1 MAPRSLG
8 ANPAQG
14 QAAKGMSAEDEAQE
28 GDQTEL
34 PADTFVVY
42 LFAETAKLRTQQ
54 RNMFKNILT
63 KNGIDHSRVK
73 FTANNEHM
81 PLICNRVAVGW
92 KEADKPCQCHL
103 WSQWLPKNTQKWKH
117 IQKCTDSAGVQ
128 GSVAPG
134 DNVLFWRQGQKKKG
148 GGMMARCWRCCQS
161 FARLAREPRSSAS
174 TEKCLAR
181 TKAPTTWTQLWMYSS
196 ESTKRTNKPLGT
208 ISCRTAKDENKTPII
223 RGATPHKTAS
233 FHSRRRSEIRGLLSL
248 HHLWSRRQK
257 G

>member
-1 MAPRSLG
+1 MDNFHRVVEQMAPRSLG

-34 PADTFVVY
+34 PADKPVVY
-42 LFAETAKLRTQQ
+42 LFAETAKLRKKQ
-54 RNMFKNILT
+54 RDMFKNILT
-63 KNGIDHSRVK
+63 KNGIDPSRVK

-134 DNVLFWRQGQKKKG
+134 DNVLFWRQGQKKKRG
-148 GGMMARCWRCCQS
+148 WYDGTVLEVLSVLCQ
-161 FARLAREPRSSAS
+161 
-174 TEKCLAR
+174 T
-181 TKAPTTWTQLWMYSS
+181 
-196 ESTKRTNKPLGT
+196 
-208 ISCRTAKDENKTPII
+208 
-223 RGATPHKTAS
+223 GATAT
-233 FHSRRRSEIRGLLSL
+233 IVGIN
-248 HHLWSRRQK
+248 
-257 G
+257 